1 MSAERT
7 TLQRPSTVARELVHF
22 CLLDREQQTK
32 AIQRMAAQGWS
43 DYTIATAT
51 RLSVEMVR
59 RVIGQRSRG
68 AP

>member
-1 MSAERT
+1 MSTEGTTPSRT
-7 TLQRPSTVARELVHF
+7 PRLPRELVHF
-22 CLLDREQQTK
+22 HLLDRGQQTK
-32 AIQRMAAQGWS
+32 AIQRMAAQGWR

-51 RLSVEMVR
+51 RLSVAMVR